1 MKEEI
6 ILEPERTILI
16 SDEYLSQVRS
26 FGALG
31 YSPER
36 IANIMGLSKKEKFAL
51 LMRIA
56 IPGDSYYQAYANG
69 KAIGEYNIDAEL
81 AKQAEKG
88 DVAAIE
94 TLERRKN
101 DRIELD
107 LRKQLLGV

>member
-1 MKEEI
+1 M
-6 ILEPERTILI
+6 LLRI
-16 SDEYLSQVRS
+16 S
-26 FGALG
+26 
-31 YSPER
+31 
-36 IANIMGLSKKEKFAL
+36 
-51 LMRIA
+51 
-56 IPGDSYYQAYANG
+56 IPGDTYFQAYTNG
-69 KAIGEYNIDAEL
+69 KSIGEYNIDAEL